1 MKKNIL
7 IVKRNANMRRLLAA
21 FLSEKF
27 HVSVARSSLEAMAL
41 LKYGLLPDAI
51 VAESRATFLNGN
63 HLLEMLRCSGIYH
76 DIPVIVLCEDNT
88 SPSETE
94 HFYNMGAAVCLSKP
108 FNPLILQQ
116 HLLRLVPSKTS
127 ESTF

>member
-21 FLSEKF
+21 FLSEHF
-27 HVSVARSSLEAMAL
+27 HVSVAQGSLEAMAV
-41 LKYGLLPDAI
+41 LKYGLLPEAI

-76 DIPVIVLCEDNT
+76 DIPVLILCDDNK
-88 SPSETE
+88 SPNEFE
-94 HFYNMGAAVCLSKP
+94 HFHNLGAAVCMTKP
-108 FNPLILQQ
+108 FNPLILRQ
-116 HLLRLVPSKTS
+116 HLLHLVPSMAS